1 MAYYVEWSPRARQVL
16 RSMEKDLAERI
27 ASKVMDI
34 QFAPYHFVEKLIG
47 ENAWRMRVGDYRV
60 ILDINEPEKK
70 IEVLELGHRKNI
82 YKK

>member
-1 MAYYVEWSPRARQVL
+1 
-16 RSMEKDLAERI
+16 MEKGLVKRI

-34 QFAPYHFVEKLIG
+34 RFAPYHFVEKLVG
-47 ENAWRMRVGDYRV
+47 EGAWKMRVGDYRV
-60 ILDINEPEKK
+60 ILDINEPGKK